1 MPPNPR
7 SGFSII
13 LILGALST
21 VSPFS
26 IDMYLPAFPQI
37 AHDLGTTPAQIS
49 LSVSGYF
56 IGLALGQLFYGPM
69 LDRFGRKLP
78 LYAGLLLFV
87 VASILCLCSRTL
99 EWLIAMR
106 FVEALGGCVAQVAA
120 MAMVRDFFHV
130 KETAKIISL
139 LILIISASPLLAP
152 TIGYQVSLHLGWQW
166 VFVILSAF
174 ALIMAAITKWC
185 LPEGHKPDA
194 SIELRPLPILR
205 GYVEVLK
212 EPQFLT
218 YAVAGA
224 FAFSGL
230 LAYVSTAPIIFMQVF
245 QVTKPQFSAIF
256 AGLAVGFIG
265 SNQFNVLLL
274 RKFTSEQIFRATMM
288 VECPVILLFL
298 VGTYFGWLG
307 LPGTLV
313 LLFISLSSLG
323 LAYPNAAA
331 LSLVPFSQNIGSASA
346 MLGFLQIGI
355 SSLASASTG
364 IVNSRTMLP
373 VALIM
378 AVTSW
383 IGFGILLIG
392 KSRLKQVRYVEE
404 KDANFLPH

>member
-1 MPPNPR
+1 MSATHNR
-7 SGFSII
+7 FLII
-13 LILGALST
+13 VILGALST
-21 VSPFS
+21 ITPFA
-26 IDMYLPAFPQI
+26 IDMYLPMYKEMA
-37 AHDLGTTPAQIS
+37 AALHTTIGRIPLS
-49 LSVSGYF
+49 LASYF
-56 IGLALGQLFYGPM
+56 IGMAAGQLFYGPL

-87 VASILCLCSRTL
+87 VACVLCLEARTVQ
-99 EWLIAMR
+99 WLIAMR
-106 FVEALGGCVAQVAA
+106 FVQALGGCVAQVAA

-139 LILIISASPLLAP
+139 LILILSASPLLAP
-152 TIGYQVSLHLGWQW
+152 TIGYQVSRLFGWQW
-166 VFVILSAF
+166 VFVILGAF
-174 ALIMAAITKWC
+174 ALFMIAVTKWC
-185 LPEGHKPDA
+185 LPEGHKPDT
-194 SIELRPLPILR
+194 SVSLKPLPILR
-205 GYVEVLK
+205 GYLEVLK
-212 EPQFLT
+212 EPQFLV
-218 YAVAGA
+218 YSVSGA

-245 QVTKPQFSAIF
+245 QVTKSQFSMIF

-274 RKFTSEQIFRATMM
+274 RKWTSEQIFRATLI

-307 LPGTLV
+307 LPATLV

-331 LSLVPFSQNIGSASA
+331 LSLVPFDHNIGSASA

-364 IVNSRTMLP
+364 LINSTTMLP

-378 AVTSW
+378 AATSW
-383 IGFGILLIG
+383 IGFAILFFG
-392 KSRLKQVRYVEE
+392 KSRIKQVRYVEE
-404 KDANFLPH
+404 KDANFLSH

>member
-1 MPPNPR
+1 MSATHNR
-7 SGFSII
+7 FII
-13 LILGALST
+13 IVILGALST
-21 VSPFS
+21 ITPFA
-26 IDMYLPAFPQI
+26 IDMYLPMYPEMA
-37 AHDLGTTPAQIS
+37 AALHTTVGRIPLS
-49 LSVSGYF
+49 LASYF
-56 IGLALGQLFYGPM
+56 IGMAGGQLFYGPL

-78 LYAGLLLFV
+78 LYAGLFLFV
-87 VASILCLCSRTL
+87 IACVLCLCSRTV

-106 FVEALGGCVAQVAA
+106 FIQALGGCVAQVAA

-139 LILIISASPLLAP
+139 LILILSASPLLAP
-152 TIGYQVSLHLGWQW
+152 TVGYEVSIHLGWQW
-166 VFVILSAF
+166 VFVILGAF
-174 ALIMAAITKWC
+174 ALFMAAITKWC

-194 SIELRPLPILR
+194 SISLRPLPILR
-205 GYVEVLK
+205 GYAEVLK
-212 EPQFLT
+212 DPQFIT
-218 YAVAGA
+218 YSVAGA
-224 FAFSGL
+224 LTFSGL

-274 RKFTSEQIFRATMM
+274 RKWTSEQIFRATLI

-298 VGTYFGWLG
+298 AGTYFGWIG

-331 LSLVPFSQNIGSASA
+331 LSLVPFDRNIGSASA

-355 SSLASASTG
+355 GGLASASTG
-364 IVNSRTMLP
+364 IFNSHTMLP
-373 VALIM
+373 VAFIM
-378 AVTSW
+378 AATSW

-392 KSRLKQVRYVEE
+392 KTRLKQVRYVEE
-404 KDANFLPH
+404 KDANFLER